1 MKFIYQLL
9 IIFFMVALSGGAM
22 YYYHPDRPAFYL
34 VPNQLRDDE
43 VLLEKVLEWEAD
55 QGVVWIDARSRAN
68 YDQSHVE
75 GAYLL
80 NEIEDFYSLLEP
92 IWAKIQNSADLP
104 FIVYCS
110 SETCLASR
118 KVAKKLQET
127 VGISEVYI
135 LKGGESALLE
145 RGLLKISSTSSN

>member
-1 MKFIYQLL
+1 
-9 IIFFMVALSGGAM
+9 MVALSGWAM
-22 YYYHPDRPAFYL
+22 YQWHPDRPAFYL

-92 IWAKIQNSADLP
+92 IWAKIQIQQIYHSLYIAHLKHALP
-104 FIVYCS
+104 
-110 SETCLASR
+110 
-118 KVAKKLQET
+118 VAKWQK
-127 VGISEVYI
+127 S
-135 LKGGESALLE
+135 
-145 RGLLKISSTSSN
+145 